1 MTGTNTAGSKPSRLG
16 AEEPEHAVMPSPVQR
31 RCLRLFLLAPAIAG
45 CLAIVSSCKSL
56 PAADGGAAP
65 ESVRIQHAR
74 GPLSVRESAA
84 ILEKLE
90 GGETGVL
97 QRHAAVEEA
106 VSGSPL
112 VLGNRVTLLQ
122 DGSATYKS
130 MFAAIRGAKDHINI
144 ETYIFEDDETGQ
156 RFADLLLKKQAA
168 GVQVNLIYD
177 SVGSM
182 NTPAAF
188 FDALK
193 KGGVRVL
200 EFNPVN
206 PLTAR
211 RGWELNQRDHRKLL
225 VVDGRIAFVG
235 GINISGVYSAGSA
248 AAGDAGKSPLP
259 WRDTQLRIEGPVV
272 ADFQKLFMASW
283 EKQRGEPLPRKN
295 YFPKLAPLGD
305 AIVRAISS
313 SGTEEYSP
321 IYVTL
326 LSAINSAELSVYLT
340 NAYFVP
346 DPQLLEA
353 LKGAAGRGVEVKLIL
368 PSQTDFWAVF
378 HAGRSY
384 YTELLAAGVIIY
396 ERHEVLLH
404 SKTALVD
411 GVWSSVGSTNLDWRS
426 FLHNEELNAVV
437 LGTKFSEQMMAA
449 FEKDL
454 AGSAR
459 ITLEA
464 WKRRPL
470 VTRIKE
476 HFARMWQYWL

>member
-1 MTGTNTAGSKPSRLG
+1 
-16 AEEPEHAVMPSPVQR
+16 MPLSVQR
-31 RCLRLFLLAPAIAG
+31 QRPHVGALLTVLAVAG
-45 CLAIVSSCKSL
+45 CLIVASCKSL
-56 PAADGGAAP
+56 PVADGSSNPP
-65 ESVRIQHAR
+65 EAVRIQHAR
-74 GPLSVRESAA
+74 GPLSVKESTA

-97 QRHAAVEEA
+97 QRHTSVEEA
-106 VSGSPL
+106 VAGAPL
-112 VLGNRVTLLQ
+112 VLGNKVSLLQ
-122 DGSATYKS
+122 DGTATYKS

-182 NTPAAF
+182 NTPATF
-188 FDALK
+188 FDTLK

-206 PLTAR
+206 PLTAKK
-211 RGWELNQRDHRKLL
+211 GWQLNQRDHRKLL

-248 AAGDAGKSPLP
+248 APGAGENRIP

-295 YFPKLAPLGD
+295 YFPKLAPRGD
-305 AIVRAISS
+305 AVVRAISS
-313 SGTEEYSP
+313 SGSEEYSP

-326 LSAINSAELSVYLT
+326 LSAINSAEISVYLT

-384 YTELLAAGVIIY
+384 YTELLEAGVVIY

-454 AGSAR
+454 AASER
-459 ITLEA
+459 ITAEA
-464 WKRRPL
+464 WSRRPL